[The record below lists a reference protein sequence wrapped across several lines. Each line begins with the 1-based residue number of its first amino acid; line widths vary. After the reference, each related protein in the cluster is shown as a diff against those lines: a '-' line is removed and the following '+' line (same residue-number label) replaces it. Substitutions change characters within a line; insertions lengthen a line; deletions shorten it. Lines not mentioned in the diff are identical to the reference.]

1 MELESQQLVV
11 ISIVVKKGFNVRAM
25 FAQSYFALPVLHNVL
40 HHFFS
45 WAFYH
50 FTCLPIL
57 EGYII
62 IITNYEYDKYFSIS
76 TWGKSGASCDIKTK
90 KKNTRKKR

>member
-50 FTCLPIL
+50 FTCLPIS
-57 EGYII
+57 EGSLTRTKLTDY
-62 IITNYEYDKYFSIS
+62 YYDKYFIIYA
-76 TWGKSGASCDIKTK
+76 WIKSGESC
-90 KKNTRKKR
+90 N